1 MLGFI
6 RLRLTQIICNTAI
19 IALFGLN
26 VFSQNYAPTPYRTT
40 EDWAS
45 MPEGRKWGS
54 TSAVYPAQ
62 DNSGNIWVAER
73 CGQNSC
79 VGREGVDPI
88 LLFDSSGKLLKSFG
102 AGMLVW
108 PHGIFVD
115 PDNNVW
121 VTDARGEGERGH
133 QVLKFNENG
142 ELLMR
147 LGKAG
152 ISGDGRDTF
161 NQPSDVLIA
170 PNGNIFVADGH
181 GRRGNNR
188 IVKLASDGTFIKSWG
203 QTGSSPGEFQ
213 DPHALAMDSEGRL
226 FVGDRNNRRIQIF
239 DQEGNFIAYWNQFG
253 RPSGVFI
260 DSKDIIYV
268 ADSESNSRSN
278 PGYKRGIRIASAK
291 DGFVLAFIP
300 DPEANPDE
308 AGTSGAEGVA
318 VDSQGNIYGA
328 EVGPE
333 DLKKYV
339 KQQ

>member
-1 MLGFI
+1 MG
-6 RLRLTQIICNTAI
+6 
-19 IALFGLN
+19 GDGGGE
-26 VFSQNYAPTPYRTT
+26 VFSPEPDEIDGFDGCHMLEHHLQAGKALDHRPKGLGDEHRLAI
-40 EDWAS
+40 ED
-45 MPEGRKWGS
+45 
-54 TSAVYPAQ
+54 
-62 DNSGNIWVAER
+62 
-73 CGQNSC
+73 
-79 VGREGVDPI
+79 VD
-88 LLFDSSGKLLKSFG
+88 
-102 AGMLVW
+102 
-108 PHGIFVD
+108 
-115 PDNNVW
+115 VW
-121 VTDARGEGERGH
+121 VRGFAVDQQG
-133 QVLKFNENG
+133 QV
-142 ELLMR
+142 
-147 LGKAG
+147 
-152 ISGDGRDTF
+152 I
-161 NQPSDVLIA
+161 
-170 PNGNIFVADGH
+170 VAD
-181 GRRGNNR
+181 REN
-188 IVKLASDGTFIKSWG
+188 S
-203 QTGSSPGEFQ
+203 
-213 DPHALAMDSEGRL
+213 
-226 FVGDRNNRRIQIF
+226 RIQIF